1 MKDEE
6 RIDRALDGQLSPKE
20 WEALQTAVIH
30 DAALRQ
36 LYVERA
42 LLHGQLRAER
52 ELLTR
57 LIEDDFAPIAL
68 SRPRFWLPAAWA
80 AAAAI
85 VTGLIVFHLRPVNP
99 IETVATL
106 AEAKGCKWAGSDLP
120 TSEGSRLGAGRLAL
134 VEGMAT
140 LKFESGA
147 TITLEAPSTLHVLS
161 KMHCRLIEGSL
172 VADVPESAHGFTVD
186 TDNMQV
192 VDFGTRFGVTANT
205 FGNSQVLVFEGEVEV
220 NRNGHDA
227 RRLTTGNAVHVGDPP
242 PHDQEVTRSTPTG
255 ESRDGWLTATTATGR
270 GKDAYVRRGD
280 AHGPTGAHP
289 LLMVKHTELAANNE
303 RRIFLT
309 FDLSNMPLRNAVEA
323 ELTLDVEP
331 SGLGFSALVPD
342 SRFSVYGLLDD
353 SLDNWAESEVIWNGA
368 PASLD
373 GGLDLQSVT
382 KLADFEIR
390 RGAPPARVII
400 SSAELLQFL
409 RSDRNSLATLILIR
423 ETGEFD
429 RQGLVHAFASKEHPR
444 AFPPTL
450 RVKPAEHP

>member
-1 MKDEE
+1 
-6 RIDRALDGQLSPKE
+6 
-20 WEALQTAVIH
+20 
-30 DAALRQ
+30 
-36 LYVERA
+36 
-42 LLHGQLRAER
+42 
-52 ELLTR
+52 
-57 LIEDDFAPIAL
+57 
-68 SRPRFWLPAAWA
+68 
-80 AAAAI
+80 
-85 VTGLIVFHLRPVNP
+85 
-99 IETVATL
+99 
-106 AEAKGCKWAGSDLP
+106 
-120 TSEGSRLGAGRLAL
+120 
-134 VEGMAT
+134 
-140 LKFESGA
+140 
-147 TITLEAPSTLHVLS
+147 
-161 KMHCRLIEGSL
+161 
-172 VADVPESAHGFTVD
+172 
-186 TDNMQV
+186 
-192 VDFGTRFGVTANT
+192 
-205 FGNSQVLVFEGEVEV
+205 
-220 NRNGHDA
+220 
-227 RRLTTGNAVHVGDPP
+227 
-242 PHDQEVTRSTPTG
+242 
-255 ESRDGWLTATTATGR
+255 
-270 GKDAYVRRGD
+270 
-280 AHGPTGAHP
+280 
-289 LLMVKHTELAANNE
+289 MVKHTELAANNE

-353 SLDNWAESEVIWNGA
+353 SLDNWAESEVIWHGA